1 MKSEAM
7 STKSMSHGEVEN
19 HFFSLTGVWLWALGS
34 GGQGERFDLSLSV
47 LAGLGGEQ
55 WAEEVGGLVRWVR
68 GLFSGAAGRLS
79 AGLDRV
85 RHIGAGEKRRAKYG
99 RARGRGSRA
108 LTKWKRRKAAG
119 NLQRAWKGRDGPW
132 GPWDFA
138 RGAVRA

>member
-34 GGQGERFDLSLSV
+34 GGWGERFDLSLRV

-55 WAEEVGGLVRWVR
+55 WAEEVGGLVRWAL
-68 GLFSGAAGRLS
+68 GLFSGAAGSLS

-85 RHIGAGEKRRAKYG
+85 RHIGCGEKRRAKYG
-99 RARGRGSRA
+99 RVRGRGSTA
-108 LTKWKRRKAAG
+108 LAEQKWRKTVG
-119 NLQRAWKGRDGPW
+119 NLQRAWKGRDGQW
-132 GPWDFA
+132 GRWDFA

>member
-34 GGQGERFDLSLSV
+34 GGWGERSDLSLSV

-55 WAEEVGGLVRWVR
+55 WAEEVGGLVRWAL

-99 RARGRGSRA
+99 RTRCRGSTA
-108 LTKWKRRKAAG
+108 LTEWKRRKAVG
-119 NLQRAWKGRDGPW
+119 NLQRAWKGRDGQW
-132 GPWDFA
+132 GRWDFA